1 MDAVFRIKAS
11 EFNEALFA
19 KIKSLLKGSDT
30 EITIA
35 VSEKDS
41 LSLLNEPAAEY
52 IKRIQEAE
60 NDLIDGKG
68 TSFTMEE
75 LKSFVGK

>member
-11 EFNEALFA
+11 EFNEALFV
-19 KIKSLLKGSDT
+19 KIKSLLKGSDA

-35 VSEKDS
+35 VSDKNT
-41 LSLLNEPAAEY
+41 LSSVNEQPAEY
-52 IKRIQEAE
+52 VKRIQEAE
-60 NDLIDGKG
+60 NDLKEGKG
-68 TSFTMEE
+68 IAFTMEE